1 MHIPKA
7 DSSFQTALA
16 PGLPPCSSGMGNAS
30 CLPPCCSLAL
40 DFDLRCTIDMTCD
53 AAAAAA
59 SAATDASPACFEED
73 SYGWCEHGLYGSMNF
88 DEPTTNGGLE
98 LCKAGCAAQAECGGM
113 YYGACSAEEAFCPNE
128 MQHCG
133 YCNTS
138 YTISLPPE
146 SLGYSST
153 NFRSFRKVAC
163 AGATFTAEAGAHA
176 EGWPCKNGNLNRT
189 GCTPAIAAPAA
200 LLAPPTWRW
209 HSEYPNDIVR
219 ATPLIDSAGGIYLST
234 VTSGRVVKLSKAGV
248 EVWRW
253 SASGTPHAQG
263 PSADASADPL
273 PAVPTLMGGALY
285 TITGSGKVISLDTTT
300 GAERWRTDTND
311 AASGDTF
318 SMAAGLGY
326 VVTATVGSSGCQ
338 GECRVIALDP
348 STGAIVWTFDVGV
361 DESPGDK
368 ADNGQRSAEER
379 HDVISSV
386 QRDGDVK
393 PVGAYNMMVALVECA
408 THGKVAVFSN
418 SVGKVYKLDL
428 ATGELLWTTDALP
441 SAGFTT
447 GGAIVGPDDT
457 VYAVSNLG
465 ATVGFESLTV
475 SHTGVV
481 SAHALST
488 GALKW
493 RIDLGLGNEAN
504 SAPSIGPI
512 SGRASRLALVVAVG
526 INPAVPQNLVKPADG
541 TSGAP
546 RRAYTLALDPS
557 DGSLLWN
564 YTMPLWHGAAAGDS
578 FARVCLPDSSANVA
592 IDGTGTV
599 FIPHEDGLV
608 YGIRD
613 ANGDGA
619 IGEGEVRS
627 YDLGNALQG
636 SPAIVPGML
645 VVAPC
650 NGVAAWI
657 K

>member
-1 MHIPKA
+1 MHLCRAAAGLLFSLPALFAAPLLQSFEAKSEIQPHAIQPPPTISAPTLDTPATSRVQSRATQPDSRGAPLTELKQRPRIAAHMHIPKA

-285 TITGSGKVISLDTTT
+285 TITVRALLLSPNFHP
-300 GAERWRTDTND
+300 RCHP
-311 AASGDTF
+311 
-318 SMAAGLGY
+318 
-326 VVTATVGSSGCQ
+326 TA
-338 GECRVIALDP
+338 ILLPFA
-348 STGAIVWTFDVGV
+348 
-361 DESPGDK
+361 
-368 ADNGQRSAEER
+368 
-379 HDVISSV
+379 
-386 QRDGDVK
+386 
-393 PVGAYNMMVALVECA
+393 
-408 THGKVAVFSN
+408 HG
-418 SVGKVYKLDL
+418 
-428 ATGELLWTTDALP
+428 
-441 SAGFTT
+441 
-447 GGAIVGPDDT
+447 
-457 VYAVSNLG
+457 
-465 ATVGFESLTV
+465 
-475 SHTGVV
+475 
-481 SAHALST
+481 
-488 GALKW
+488 
-493 RIDLGLGNEAN
+493 
-504 SAPSIGPI
+504 
-512 SGRASRLALVVAVG
+512 
-526 INPAVPQNLVKPADG
+526 
-541 TSGAP
+541 
-546 RRAYTLALDPS
+546 
-557 DGSLLWN
+557 
-564 YTMPLWHGAAAGDS
+564 
-578 FARVCLPDSSANVA
+578 
-592 IDGTGTV
+592 
-599 FIPHEDGLV
+599 
-608 YGIRD
+608 
-613 ANGDGA
+613 
-619 IGEGEVRS
+619 
-627 YDLGNALQG
+627 
-636 SPAIVPGML
+636 
-645 VVAPC
+645 
-650 NGVAAWI
+650 
-657 K
+657 